1 MPRRRSRRRRR
12 APATDSGL
20 EKSYFSGSSLNYRS
34 PCTKREGRPC
44 GVFKDISIW
53 NEYFWQVGLELRE
66 LSPAELS
73 LVEVDDAFVPLEL
86 AQRKHEAAM
95 LLHRLLVY
103 HRCLVSVALNSSIFE
118 YDRKLCDAL
127 PQSSSLRK
135 LALSLAGHLPP

>member
-86 AQRKHEAAM
+86 AQPLYLNTTGNYATRC
-95 LLHRLLVY
+95 HRVP
-103 HRCLVSVALNSSIFE
+103 AFASSRFP
-118 YDRKLCDAL
+118 C
-127 PQSSSLRK
+127 
-135 LALSLAGHLPP
+135 H